1 MGGKLSGF
9 KVVDLVRPCNL
20 VETEEGVKRM
30 LSRKVEPAVTRLG
43 NGGKML
49 LSCVKVEQK
58 NSLNKFALASQ
69 SSI

>member
-1 MGGKLSGF
+1 MSGF
-9 KVVDLVRPCNL
+9 RVVDLVRPFNL
-20 VETEEGVKRM
+20 VETEAGVKRM
-30 LSRKVEPAVTRLG
+30 LSRRVAPAVTRLG

-58 NSLNKFALASQ
+58 KSLNKFALASQ